1 MRGSGSLYSQNAR
14 SNAFDEFG
22 QLAPERGQPIRP
34 RVRQRLFLDH
44 IGDLEFAMTQAE
56 KITLLPSATHGKTHR
71 IFVRDLVMA
80 CRIGVYSHEK
90 HGHQRV
96 RLNLDLEC
104 VEHPAINDDYANV
117 VCYAELVA
125 DIRDL
130 LSQGH
135 VNLVETLA
143 ERIAG
148 LCLRDRRV
156 LSVRVRV
163 EKLDAVPEA
172 ASVGVEIERH
182 NSIL

>member
-1 MRGSGSLYSQNAR
+1 
-14 SNAFDEFG
+14 
-22 QLAPERGQPIRP
+22 
-34 RVRQRLFLDH
+34 
-44 IGDLEFAMTQAE
+44 MTQAE
-56 KITLLPSATHGKTHR
+56 KISLLPSATLGRTHR
-71 IFVRDLVMA
+71 IFVRDLVLS

-90 HGHQRV
+90 DGQQRV

-104 VEHPAINDDYANV
+104 AEAPAINDDYANV
-117 VCYAELVA
+117 VCYAELIA

-143 ERIAG
+143 ERIAA

-156 LSVRVRV
+156 LSARVRV

-182 NSIL
+182 RPIP

>member
-1 MRGSGSLYSQNAR
+1 
-14 SNAFDEFG
+14 
-22 QLAPERGQPIRP
+22 
-34 RVRQRLFLDH
+34 
-44 IGDLEFAMTQAE
+44 
-56 KITLLPSATHGKTHR
+56 
-71 IFVRDLVMA
+71 VRDLVLP

-90 HGHQRV
+90 DGHQRV
-96 RLNLDLEC
+96 RLNLDLACAEQ
-104 VEHPAINDDYANV
+104 PAINDDYANV
-117 VCYAELVA
+117 VCYAELIA

-130 LSQGH
+130 LGQGH

-156 LSVRVRV
+156 LSAKVRV

-182 NSIL
+182 RSIS